1 MRANTL
7 YRDVGRGGM
16 GGGGLNDISR
26 SNIAEK
32 AEIYIY
38 TSLFQIICVSISA
51 CIVFSP
57 EYQVESPHSG
67 VVGGQRPPMP
77 TDGSYVVSM

>member
-1 MRANTL
+1 MWANNL

-26 SNIAEK
+26 RNIAEK

-38 TSLFQIICVSISA
+38 TCISISA
-51 CIVFSP
+51 YIVFSP

-77 TDGSYVVSM
+77 TDGSCVVSM